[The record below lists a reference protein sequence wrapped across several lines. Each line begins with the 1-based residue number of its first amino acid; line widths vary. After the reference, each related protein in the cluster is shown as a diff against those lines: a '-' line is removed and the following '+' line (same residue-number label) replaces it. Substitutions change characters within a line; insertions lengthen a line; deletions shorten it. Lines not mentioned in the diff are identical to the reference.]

1 VNAAPRRRPAPGHSR
16 VRALILIGLLTAAL
30 IVWAALPG
38 QSGTG
43 PRLALI
49 CAGLA
54 GLAGLA
60 QLALVGIWLTVD
72 PVSSLPERSLARLG
86 LSLQAIPWA
95 EVVIVAVLLLEV
107 QHPARA
113 WHTGLLGVAL
123 LGYLFAV
130 HLTETGAPARV
141 LRPQLPLLAAGVAL
155 LALAVGAA
163 AVPTPPSGP
172 PSTVVR
178 VIAVAAAVVAGVLVV
193 PVVLRGRREL

>member
-1 VNAAPRRRPAPGHSR
+1 MNAVTEHPAPRHSR
-16 VRALILIGLLTAAL
+16 GRALILIGLLTAAL
-30 IVWAALPG
+30 ILWAALPG
-38 QSGTG
+38 QPGTG

-49 CAGLA
+49 CAGVA

-60 QLALVGIWLTVD
+60 QLALTGIPLAVD

-86 LSLQAIPWA
+86 LGLQTIPWA
-95 EVVIVAVLLLEV
+95 EVVIVAVLVLEV

-130 HLTETGAPARV
+130 HLTETGAPPRV

-163 AVPTPPSGP
+163 AVPTLPFGSA
-172 PSTVVR
+172 SAVVR

-193 PVVLRGRREL
+193 PVVLRGRREP

>member
-1 VNAAPRRRPAPGHSR
+1 MSASTRHPARGYPR
-16 VRALILIGLLTAAL
+16 VRALTLIGLLTAAL
-30 IVWAALPG
+30 ISWAALPG
-38 QSGTG
+38 RPGAG

-49 CAGLA
+49 CAAVA

-60 QLALVGIWLTVD
+60 QLALTGILPAVD

-86 LSLQAIPWA
+86 LGLQEIPWA
-95 EVVIVAVLLLEV
+95 EVMIVAVLVLEV

-141 LRPQLPLLAAGVAL
+141 LKPQLPLLAAGLAL

-163 AVPTPPSGP
+163 AVPTLPSG
-172 PSTVVR
+172 SASAIVR
-178 VIAVAAAVVAGVLVV
+178 VVAVTAAVAAGVLVV
-193 PVVLRGRREL
+193 PVSLRRRREP

>member
-1 VNAAPRRRPAPGHSR
+1 MSAATRQSARGYSR
-16 VRALILIGLLTAAL
+16 LRAITLIGLLTAAL

-38 QSGTG
+38 RPGTG

-49 CAGLA
+49 CASVA

-60 QLALVGIWLTVD
+60 QLALVGIPLAVD
-72 PVSSLPERSLARLG
+72 PVSSLLERSLARFG
-86 LSLQAIPWA
+86 LSLQTIPWA
-95 EVVIVAVLLLEV
+95 EVMLVAVLVLEV
-107 QHPARA
+107 EHPARA

-130 HLTETGAPARV
+130 HLTETGAPARA

-163 AVPTPPSGP
+163 AVPSLPSGTG
-172 PSTVVR
+172 SAVVR
-178 VIAVAAAVVAGVLVV
+178 VVAVAAAVVVGVLVV
-193 PVVLRGRREL
+193 PVALRGRREP

>member
-1 VNAAPRRRPAPGHSR
+1 MTATTRQPGRGSSR

-30 IVWAALPG
+30 ISWAALPG
-38 QSGTG
+38 RPGTG
-43 PRLALI
+43 PWLALI
-49 CAGLA
+49 CAGVA

-60 QLALVGIWLTVD
+60 QLALAGIPLAVD
-72 PVSSLPERSLARLG
+72 PVSSLPDRSVARLG
-86 LSLQAIPWA
+86 LSLQTIPWA
-95 EVVIVAVLLLEV
+95 EVMIVAVLALEV

-141 LRPQLPLLAAGVAL
+141 LRPQRPLLAAGLAL

-163 AVPTPPSGP
+163 AVPTLPSG
-172 PSTVVR
+172 SASAVVR
-178 VIAVAAAVVAGVLVV
+178 VIAVAAAVVAAVLVV
-193 PVVLRGRREL
+193 PVWLRGRR

>member
-1 VNAAPRRRPAPGHSR
+1 MSAPTPQQARSYSR
-16 VRALILIGLLTAAL
+16 VRALTLIGLLTAAL
-30 IVWAALPG
+30 ISWAALPG
-38 QSGTG
+38 RPGTG

-49 CAGLA
+49 CAGIA
-54 GLAGLA
+54 GLGALA
-60 QLALVGIWLTVD
+60 QLALTGIPLAVD

-95 EVVIVAVLLLEV
+95 EILIVAVLVLEV

-141 LRPQLPLLAAGVAL
+141 LRPQLRALAAGVAL

-163 AVPTPPSGP
+163 AVPTLPSGAA
-172 PSTVVR
+172 SAVVR
-178 VIAVAAAVVAGVLVV
+178 VIAIVAAVVAGVLVV
-193 PVVLRGRREL
+193 PVWLGRPREP

>member
-1 VNAAPRRRPAPGHSR
+1 MSPTTERPARGSAR

-30 IVWAALPG
+30 ISWAALPG
-38 QSGTG
+38 RPGTG

-49 CAGLA
+49 CAGVA

-60 QLALVGIWLTVD
+60 QLALTGIPLTVD
-72 PVSSLPERSLARLG
+72 PVGSLPERSLARLG
-86 LSLQAIPWA
+86 LSLQTVPWA
-95 EVVIVAVLLLEV
+95 EVMIVAVLVLEV

-141 LRPQLPLLAAGVAL
+141 LRPQLPLLAAGLAL

-163 AVPTPPSGP
+163 AVPTLPSG
-172 PSTVVR
+172 SASAVVR
-178 VIAVAAAVVAGVLVV
+178 VIAVAAAVVGGVLVV
-193 PVVLRGRREL
+193 PVSLHKRREP

>member
-1 VNAAPRRRPAPGHSR
+1 MSAAARQPARRQSR
-16 VRALILIGLLTAAL
+16 VRATALVGLLTAAL
-30 IVWAALPG
+30 ISWAALPG
-38 QSGTG
+38 QPGTA
-43 PRLALI
+43 PRLVLI
-49 CAGLA
+49 CAGVA

-60 QLALVGIWLTVD
+60 QLALTGIPLVVD

-95 EVVIVAVLLLEV
+95 EVLIVAVLVLEV

-113 WHTGLLGVAL
+113 WHTGVLGVAL
-123 LGYLFAV
+123 FGYLFAV

-141 LRPQLPLLAAGVAL
+141 LGPQLPLLAAGLAL

-172 PSTVVR
+172 ASAVVR
-178 VIAVAAAVVAGVLVV
+178 IIAVLAAVLAGVLVV
-193 PVVLRGRREL
+193 PVWLGRRREP